1 MNIKRF
7 IFGLVVTTLSC
18 LPLIGINT
26 APASGQVRH
35 PDNAVWLGHAYVTT
49 QSYVDKIPSLAYDMK
64 ENYSVLYW
72 FVNVGKLNSSGQ
84 IIGAASGLSKAV
96 AFLNALNG
104 WEASNNHRFK
114 VLAWI
119 NGILTTTD
127 ANFVDVGNA
136 TKRHA
141 IVNECRKF
149 ISTTVVGSYAA
160 GAARPFDGVQIDFEP
175 SGLDSTRFDNLKTL
189 MDEIRSAFTAYP
201 GKLTS
206 FAAPKYGTGNQWWW
220 SPTFYYYMGRRVDL
234 LAAMTYDSR
243 LTSGTA
249 YQDWIRD

>member
-1 MNIKRF
+1 MGTLLQDLR
-7 IFGLVVTTLSC
+7 FGLRMLAKNPGFTAVA
-18 LPLIGINT
+18 LIGLAVEIGANS
-26 APASGQVRH
+26 APHRQ
-35 PDNAVWLGHAYVTT
+35 AVEVGNSAVG
-49 QSYVDKIPSLAYDMK
+49 KSLA
-64 ENYSVLYW
+64 
-72 FVNVGKLNSSGQ
+72 
-84 IIGAASGLSKAV
+84 
-96 AFLNALNG
+96 
-104 WEASNNHRFK
+104 HRCGRGRP
-114 VLAWI
+114 WI

-127 ANFVDVGNA
+127 ANFVDVGNT

-149 ISTTVVGSYAA
+149 ISTTVAGSYAA
-160 GAARPFDGVQIDFEP
+160 GAARAFDGVQIDFEP